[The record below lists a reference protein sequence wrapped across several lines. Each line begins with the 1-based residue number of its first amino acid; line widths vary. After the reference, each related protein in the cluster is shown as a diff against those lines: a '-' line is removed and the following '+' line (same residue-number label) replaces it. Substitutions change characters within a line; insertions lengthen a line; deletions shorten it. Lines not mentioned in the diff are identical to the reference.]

1 MREKDFGGLGSI
13 LCRGVDFLSFDLKEY
28 KGKKVHLI
36 GIGGSM
42 MSGIAGILLNNDV
55 RVTGSDN
62 HESKELQHVRSM
74 GAEVRTGGHH
84 ADSITDQDL
93 VIYSAA
99 IKEDN
104 PEIQKAR
111 EKGIPTLT
119 RSQFLGKLLK
129 SFRLSAGIA
138 GTHGKTSTTSLLT
151 SITMEAGLDPT
162 VLIGAHVPLIDSN
175 YRVGSSEV
183 MIVESCEYQRS
194 FLDFPPHIAVI
205 LNVEEDHI
213 DTYKDLGEIKE
224 AFASYVGM
232 VPEDGFVIANAD
244 DPAVMASVKDAK
256 ARILTFGIEAGDI
269 RADHIVMDN
278 NGRAAF
284 DVVEDGV
291 NLFHVHLPIAGTFN
305 VYNAL
310 AAAAAALAL
319 GVEPAA
325 IGQGLLGYKGVD
337 RRLQELGTVN
347 GIRYIEDYGHHPTE
361 IRVTI
366 ETVLHF
372 DYKKL
377 LIVVQPLTYTRLHRF
392 FDDFVPLFDEADL
405 LITLPVFASREK
417 DTGLI
422 SSEELGNAVEK
433 RGTVPVINAATLD
446 EGRDLVVKHAA
457 PGDLVLFIGGGE
469 AHLIYDLLSQQ

>member
-1 MREKDFGGLGSI
+1 M
-13 LCRGVDFLSFDLKEY
+13 SFDLKEY
-28 KGKKVHLI
+28 RGKKVHLI

-42 MSGIAGILLNNDV
+42 MSGIAGILLNNGV
-55 RVTGSDN
+55 NVTGSDN
-62 HESKELQHVRSM
+62 HESKELSHVRSM

-84 ADSITDQDL
+84 RDSITDQDL

-104 PEIQKAR
+104 PEIQAAR

-119 RSQFLGKLLK
+119 RSQFLGRLLK
-129 SFRLSAGIA
+129 NFSQSAGIA

-151 SITMEAGLDPT
+151 SIAMEAGLDPT

-213 DTYKDLGEIKE
+213 DTYKDLGEIQD
-224 AFASYVGM
+224 AFARYVGM

-244 DPAVMASVKDAK
+244 DPAVMAAVEGVKS
-256 ARILTFGIEAGDI
+256 RLLTFGIENGGI
-269 RADHIVMDN
+269 RADRIVMDN
-278 NGRAAF
+278 QGRAAF
-284 DVVEDGV
+284 DVLEDGET
-291 NLFHVHLPIAGTFN
+291 LFHVHLPIAGTFN

-310 AAAAAALAL
+310 AATAAALAL
-319 GVEPAA
+319 GVEPEV
-325 IGQGLLGYKGVD
+325 IGRGLLGYRGVA
-337 RRLQELGTVN
+337 RRLEELGSLN
-347 GIRYIEDYGHHPTE
+347 GIRFIEDYGHHPTE

-372 DYKKL
+372 DYKRL
-377 LIVVQPLTYTRLHRF
+377 LIVLQPLTYTRLHRF
-392 FDDFVPLFDEADL
+392 FDDFVPLFDKADL
-405 LITLPVFASREK
+405 LITLPVFASREV

-422 SSEELGNAVEK
+422 SSEELGKAVAR
-433 RGTVPVINAATLD
+433 RGTVPVINAAGLE
-446 EGRDLVVKHAA
+446 EGRDRLLEEAE

-469 AHLIYDLLSQQ
+469 AHLIFDLLEETWS